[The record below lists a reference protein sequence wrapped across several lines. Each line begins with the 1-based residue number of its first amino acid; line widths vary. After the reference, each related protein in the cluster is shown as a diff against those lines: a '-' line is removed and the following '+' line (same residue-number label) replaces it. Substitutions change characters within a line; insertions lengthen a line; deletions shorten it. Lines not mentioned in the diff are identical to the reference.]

1 MLNHRIQLLKRAAG
15 RDAAGQRAKR
25 WEVAR
30 PLWSNV
36 KFQTGAEVMR
46 ADADVSI
53 VKCSIRIRA
62 RRDVDASMGAR
73 YQGVDYEIK
82 AVLPDSADRD
92 FMFLACESV
101 K

>member
-1 MLNHRIQLLKRAAG
+1 MLNHRVQLLKPVAG
-15 RDAAGQRAKR
+15 RDAAGQRTKGWDVVRTIWA
-25 WEVAR
+25 
-30 PLWSNV
+30 NV
-36 KFQTGAEVMR
+36 RFQTGAEVMR
-46 ADADVSI
+46 ADADKSI

-73 YQGVDYEIK
+73 YLGVDYDIK

-92 FMFLACESV
+92 YMFLVCESV

>member
-1 MLNHRIQLLKRAAG
+1 MLNHRIELLKPTAG
-15 RDAAGQRAKR
+15 RDGAGQRVKG
-25 WEVAR
+25 WEVVR
-30 PLWSNV
+30 PLWANV

-62 RRDVDASMGAR
+62 RADVDASMGAR
-73 YQGVDYEIK
+73 YRGTDYNIQ

-92 FMFLACESV
+92 FVFLVCESV